1 MGWRGSKSYT
11 PPFLIFFVQTFAFP
25 PSNFLGIIIRV
36 VSFRSFTLFV
46 YARFLRLRLIVVG
59 VVVLRDVLL
68 IHYFITL
75 VLNYRRTLPTLFYII
90 SDLPSPPESFF
101 FFFFE
106 REKMRNQTCAV
117 LPSPCVIFSLTAT
130 GHHARTK
137 TSTRLTTR
145 DDDGLSLMMR
155 STAAECGVVVS
166 PTKSTTLWR
175 WSV

>member
-1 MGWRGSKSYT
+1 MRERQSSHILFFWFGLGGGSKSYT

-117 LPSPCVIFSLTAT
+117 LPPAWFFLSQRLDTTRGQKLRHVW
-130 GHHARTK
+130 R
-137 TSTRLTTR
+137 RLTT
-145 DDDGLSLMMR
+145 M
-155 STAAECGVVVS
+155 VS
-166 PTKSTTLWR
+166 PWWCVPPLQ
-175 WSV
+175 SVGW